1 MTAAETEK
9 AILQK
14 RFEEERKDSEAKFE
28 ASVKAY
34 DQKLLDAVREKAE
47 AHDAEM
53 KTLLAKHAEEIK
65 AAARNAGEKAAG
77 DADAKRE
84 KELQALMKKH
94 ADALDA
100 AAKDAKGRCSRR
112 SAPPRRRRPRRRRK
126 PRRRSAPSSRRSS
139 RSSSTRRARRR
150 RIWTRGWKGF

>member
-1 MTAAETEK
+1 
-9 AILQK
+9 
-14 RFEEERKDSEAKFE
+14 
-28 ASVKAY
+28 
-34 DQKLLDAVREKAE
+34 
-47 AHDAEM
+47 M

-100 AAKDAKGRCSRR
+100 AAKDAKGALQQAERALGNEATSTVA
-112 SAPPRRRRPRRRRK
+112 SASPPP
-126 PRRRSAPSSRRSS
+126 
-139 RSSSTRRARRR
+139 
-150 RIWTRGWKGF
+150 